1 MENIQLNNS
10 NYDFLVPL
18 CLYLVQKYEKNAIAN
33 DKCVF
38 ATCTEFMFQ
47 IYLEKNFF
55 RFY

>member
-47 IYLEKNFF
+47 IYLEKKFF